1 MADEEVAD
9 EVDQVIHQWNL
20 PIDLISQHIMRRLPI
35 KSLIKFKSVS
45 KQWYATISS
54 HHFALTHFKFS
65 PYSFPSSIV
74 QFLFIQNR
82 NNYYL
87 FTCNDEVGDDI
98 GNTID
103 TSNPNLVKISF
114 NFHDDIDNELVLIGS
129 CNGLVCLASF
139 SDSVFILWNPLT
151 GQFRKYSDPDFSVN
165 STGVFRISWG
175 FGYVSLT
182 DDYKIVRVLELSDG
196 LLIKVHVFSLKLN
209 KWTRIDNELYHDIL
223 SSRKCVELENDGNHF
238 RRSYV
243 FHSRRGILVNETL
256 YWSVYDSSTWGRGI
270 IAFDLA
276 RETFDTIV
284 DLELVSNN
292 VYWDKFLCVMGGCL
306 SKCGVNMRDDVYIDM
321 LKGLG
326 KVDYIRLFRDL
337 RLRSCQSVVG
347 FTRTGKFFI
356 LLEDSTIVLVDPG
369 SQPMKV
375 IPVVTFN
382 SLGKSR
388 ISTFVPSLISPYNA
402 A

>member
-1 MADEEVAD
+1 MADEAVAD
-9 EVDQVIHQWNL
+9 EVDQVIHQRDL

-45 KQWYATISS
+45 KQWYSTISS

-65 PYSFPSSIV
+65 PYSIPFSIV

-87 FTCNDEVGDDI
+87 FTYDDEVGDDSR
-98 GNTID
+98 NSID
-103 TSNPNLVKISF
+103 TSIPNLVKLRF
-114 NFHDDIDNELVLIGS
+114 NFHDDIDDELVLIGS

-139 SDSVFILWNPLT
+139 SDSIFILWNPLT

-165 STGVFRISWG
+165 SIGVFRISWG

-209 KWTRIDNELYHDIL
+209 KWTRIDDELYHDIL
-223 SSRKCVELENDGNHF
+223 SSRKWVEFENDGNRF
-238 RRSYV
+238 RRCYV
-243 FHSRRGILVNETL
+243 FHSRQGILVNETL
-256 YWSVYDSSTWGRGI
+256 YWIIYDSSTWGMGI

-276 RETFDTIV
+276 LETFDTIV
-284 DLELVSNN
+284 DLEWISKEP
-292 VYWDKFLCVMGGCL
+292 YWDKFLCLMGGCL
-306 SKCGVNMRDDVYIDM
+306 SKCGVNICDDVYINM
-321 LKGLG
+321 LKGPR
-326 KVDYIRLFRDL
+326 KVDSIRLFRDL
-337 RLRSCQSVVG
+337 RLSSCQSVVG
-347 FTRTGKFFI
+347 FNRTGKFFM
-356 LLEDSTIVLVDPG
+356 LLENSTIVLVDPR

-375 IPVVTFN
+375 IPVVTFKGF
-382 SLGKSR
+382 GKSR
-388 ISTFVPSLISPYNA
+388 ISTFAPSLISPYNA